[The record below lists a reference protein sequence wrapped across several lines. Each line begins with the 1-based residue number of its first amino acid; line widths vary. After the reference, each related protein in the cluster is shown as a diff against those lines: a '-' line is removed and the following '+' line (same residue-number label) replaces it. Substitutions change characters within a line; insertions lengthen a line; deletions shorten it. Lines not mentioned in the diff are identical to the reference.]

1 MTEDQFLD
9 TIAEQID
16 NANKILDQA
25 RNQQSRPAPQPN
37 QQQPSSQYSGQ
48 PVRPASPYNS
58 APNSVRPES
67 ASSLPANNE
76 NALPAQPAAGDPSQ
90 AAGAPPKLSETAQFL
105 AQHGQ
110 IYQDENG
117 TWKAR
122 TSDFQK
128 QADEYNAVAAHRRL
142 QALRLIDD
150 PDEFLSPIVESRTK
164 AYIDKLQEKL
174 DALEGQLSSRAQQEQ
189 MTALEQ
195 KFENWIA
202 QHEARLFQN
211 GDRSAL
217 TPEGEKF
224 NAIAQRL
231 EAKAVAKGETPDP
244 AKIRMEAIEELEWM
258 ESLGGTASAPKTPV
272 ASQATAPPKQ
282 SFLQQAA
289 NAPPRNP
296 HNRLTEIHPAQQPS
310 VEPHIPL
317 GPGKVPSLRALIESQ
332 SN

>member
-25 RNQQSRPAPQPN
+25 RSQQSRPSPQQN
-37 QQQPSSQYSGQ
+37 SQQSSSQYSGQ
-48 PVRPASPYNS
+48 YSGQPSQPASPYNS
-58 APNSVRPES
+58 APNSVRPE
-67 ASSLPANNE
+67 PAPSNSE
-76 NALPAQPAAGDPSQ
+76 NALPAQPAAGDDSR
-90 AAGAPPKLSETAQFL
+90 AAGNPPKLSETAQFL

-110 IYQDENG
+110 IFQDENG
-117 TWKAR
+117 TWRAR
-122 TSDFQK
+122 SSDFQK

-164 AYIDKLQEKL
+164 AYIEKLEEKLQS
-174 DALEGQLSSRAQQEQ
+174 LESQLSSRAQQEQ

-195 KFENWIA
+195 KFESWIA
-202 QHEARLFQN
+202 ERESRLFQN
-211 GDRSAL
+211 GDRSSL

-224 NAIAQRL
+224 NKIAQRL

-258 ESLGGTASAPKTPV
+258 ESLGGTAPQEQAPKSP
-272 ASQATAPPKQ
+272 APPKQ

-310 VEPHIPL
+310 AEPRIPL

>member
-1 MTEDQFLD
+1 MSEDQFLD

-16 NANKILDQA
+16 NANKILDQT

-37 QQQPSSQYSGQ
+37 QQQPASQYSGQ
-48 PVRPASPYNS
+48 PAQPASPYNS

-67 ASSLPANNE
+67 APSLPSNNE

-110 IYQDENG
+110 IYQDESG

-150 PDEFLSPIVESRTK
+150 PDEFLSPIVDSRTK
-164 AYIDKLQEKL
+164 SLFDKLQEKI

-202 QHEARLFQN
+202 EREARLFQN

-258 ESLGGTASAPKTPV
+258 ESLGGTTPAPETP
-272 ASQATAPPKQ
+272 AAPQAPAPPKQ